1 MSKRRSMES
10 DTKTLIEKVLNEMFE
25 NAEKVN
31 ISQVARKANV
41 SHSLIHS
48 RYPDLAFKINQAK
61 EKQKNKKA
69 GIEASQ
75 CVEHLKVKV
84 THLKKSTAD
93 YKKVAESYQ
102 LQNEQ
107 LWEHIQ
113 QVYGMYDEI
122 LAERNGFAER
132 LKFLK

>member
-1 MSKRRSMES
+1 MEQ
-10 DTKTLIEKVLNEMFE
+10 DTKTLIEKVLNEMVE
-25 NAEKVN
+25 NNEKVN
-31 ISQVARKANV
+31 ISQVASKANV

-75 CVEHLKVKV
+75 DVEHFKKQI
-84 THLKKSTAD
+84 THLKKSTED
-93 YKKVAESYQ
+93 YKEVAESYQ

-113 QVYGMYDEI
+113 QVYGMYDQI